1 MRVNPRG
8 EGQWEGPSVEGRQG
22 GNVLQSVCVC
32 VCVCVVAGEG
42 CAMASGRVTL
52 GSEFKPRLCSR

>member
-32 VCVCVVAGEG
+32 VCVCG
-42 CAMASGRVTL
+42 CGRGVCYGVRQSHT
-52 GSEFKPRLCSR
+52 GI

>member
-1 MRVNPRG
+1 MWKGGR
-8 EGQWEGPSVEGRQG
+8 EGTFCS
-22 GNVLQSVCVC
+22 LCVC
-32 VCVCVVAGEG
+32 VCVCVVVGEG